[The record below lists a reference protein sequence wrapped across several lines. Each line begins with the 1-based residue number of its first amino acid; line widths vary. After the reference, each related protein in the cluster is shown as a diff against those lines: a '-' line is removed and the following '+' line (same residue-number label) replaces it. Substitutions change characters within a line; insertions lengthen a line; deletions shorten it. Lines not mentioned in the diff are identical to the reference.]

1 MKDNLFV
8 LRGGG
13 GNTAVFVT
21 AKGVT
26 LVDTKNPGWGQPLL
40 DKVKT
45 LTDKPVTTV
54 INTHTHYDHVSGNV
68 AMPATA
74 EIVAHAN
81 TAKNIADADSRSR
94 ASAHDRRNVF
104 KENPGKGL
112 PKRTFTD
119 KLTIGSGADRIN
131 LYYFGPAHTGGDAFV
146 EFPAHRIM
154 HTGDTFPSKGL
165 PIMDK
170 NNGGSGV
177 EYANTIRKAVN
188 GVPNIDTIINGHTAA
203 QTTPA
208 DMCGLRTSCRSS

>member
-1 MKDNLFV
+1 MDNITVEKVKDNLFV

-54 INTHTHYDHVSGNV
+54 INTHVHYDHVSGNV

-81 TAKNIADADSRSR
+81 TAKN
-94 ASAHDRRNVF
+94 
-104 KENPGKGL
+104 
-112 PKRTFTD
+112 
-119 KLTIGSGADRIN
+119 
-131 LYYFGPAHTGGDAFV
+131 Y
-146 EFPAHRIM
+146 
-154 HTGDTFPSKGL
+154 
-165 PIMDK
+165 
-170 NNGGSGV
+170 
-177 EYANTIRKAVN
+177 
-188 GVPNIDTIINGHTAA
+188 
-203 QTTPA
+203 
-208 DMCGLRTSCRSS
+208 